1 MLSVVAA
8 VAKEVIGAGHALGAR
23 ARARAHEAGPAHV
36 HLLPSEAMTRPL
48 AGMNASTSND
58 VALELDLEP
67 MAIHLPLSAVD
78 LHVSM
83 SEDVVA

>member
-1 MLSVVAA
+1 
-8 VAKEVIGAGHALGAR
+8 
-23 ARARAHEAGPAHV
+23 
-36 HLLPSEAMTRPL
+36 MTRPL